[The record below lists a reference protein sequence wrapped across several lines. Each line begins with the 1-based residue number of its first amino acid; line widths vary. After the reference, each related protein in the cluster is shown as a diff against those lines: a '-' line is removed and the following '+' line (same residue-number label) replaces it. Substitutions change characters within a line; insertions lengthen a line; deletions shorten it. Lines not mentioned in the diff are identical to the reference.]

1 MRTVPSQHSQ
11 KPVVVV
17 GAGVAGLVSAHLLL
31 EAGVPVVVVERQ
43 PEIGGLAK
51 SFVYDG
57 FVFDCGPHRFHVENP
72 NVKRYLERVLADR
85 ATYFPRR
92 SEVYF
97 EGSYYN
103 WPLHP
108 KNLLQLPKDLAVRS
122 LGDLAFGGL
131 KKYTSDTF
139 EDYVLRQYGPTLYES
154 FFRGYSE
161 KFLGIHP
168 RETHADWAKVGIN
181 RAIIDEKLE
190 MQNLFQLARTTLTQV
205 KKTEIDFVYPEGGL
219 YKAWVEVA
227 RAITALGGTIHTGV
241 GAELVADPE
250 TSRITEVRAGDK
262 IYEPSEVIWTAPIT
276 LACKQLGLPFP
287 DLDYLG
293 LVLFNVMVEQESPRA
308 YQWCYY
314 GATDIVFNRISIP
327 RYFCGSTAP
336 PGMTGYCVELTCRV
350 GDDRWKNAE
359 RLTDWVLDD
368 LVKVGMLKSRRRV
381 IDVKIERVRDSY
393 PIYKR
398 NYPEALDSARRN
410 LAAVENL
417 HLAGRTGLFWY
428 NNMDHSMENAMQLT
442 SKLLRDRLHVPER
455 EAQASVS

>member
-1 MRTVPSQHSQ
+1 MRTVPSQHSV

-139 EDYVLRQYGPTLYES
+139 EDYVRFVSDVLGRYGASDVSVMLALVSLVRNCVEVLPPGS
-154 FFRGYSE
+154 
-161 KFLGIHP
+161 P
-168 RETHADWAKVGIN
+168 RLAILDEAAVVALADAE
-181 RAIIDEKLE
+181 RAIP
-190 MQNLFQLARTTLTQV
+190 RT
-205 KKTEIDFVYPEGGL
+205 
-219 YKAWVEVA
+219 
-227 RAITALGGTIHTGV
+227 
-241 GAELVADPE
+241 
-250 TSRITEVRAGDK
+250 S
-262 IYEPSEVIWTAPIT
+262 
-276 LACKQLGLPFP
+276 
-287 DLDYLG
+287 
-293 LVLFNVMVEQESPRA
+293 
-308 YQWCYY
+308 
-314 GATDIVFNRISIP
+314 
-327 RYFCGSTAP
+327 
-336 PGMTGYCVELTCRV
+336 
-350 GDDRWKNAE
+350 
-359 RLTDWVLDD
+359 
-368 LVKVGMLKSRRRV
+368 
-381 IDVKIERVRDSY
+381 DVERVRIAVTSLRRT
-393 PIYKR
+393 IGVR
-398 NYPEALDSARRN
+398 QGSSAQ
-410 LAAVENL
+410 
-417 HLAGRTGLFWY
+417 AGR
-428 NNMDHSMENAMQLT
+428 
-442 SKLLRDRLHVPER
+442 R
-455 EAQASVS
+455 